1 MRDFLFYNHKMKP
14 YSYIVIEGNIGAGK
28 TTLAKMLS
36 GRFDARLVLER
47 YYDNPFLP
55 KFYSNP
61 EKYSFHLELSFL
73 AERYSQLNKELNDR
87 DLFQPLTLSDY
98 YFMKSLI
105 FSRATLTE
113 DEFKLYRQVFD
124 IINTNIVKPDLY
136 IYLHLSLDNLM
147 RNIKSRGRYF
157 EQNIQKE
164 YLVKIQDGYMDFFR
178 HQKDLTIVMIDINAI
193 DFIHKQSD
201 LDKLIEIIFSR
212 EYAPGI
218 NKVVP

>member
-1 MRDFLFYNHKMKP
+1 MKP
-14 YSYIVIEGNIGAGK
+14 YNYIVIEGNIGAGK

-55 KFYSNP
+55 KFYSSP

-164 YLVKIQDGYMDFFR
+164 YLVKIQEGYMDFFR
-178 HQKDLTIVMIDINAI
+178 HQKDLTIVMIDINEI
-193 DFIHKQSD
+193 DFIHKQAD
-201 LDKLIEIIFSR
+201 LDKLIEVIFSR

>member
-1 MRDFLFYNHKMKP
+1 MKP
-14 YSYIVIEGNIGAGK
+14 YNYIVVEGNIGAGK

-36 GRFDARLVLER
+36 GRYDAKLVLER

-55 KFYSNP
+55 KFYSSP

-73 AERYSQLNKELNDR
+73 AERYVQLNKELNDM
-87 DLFQPLTLSDY
+87 DLFQPLTISDY

-136 IYLHLSLDNLM
+136 IYLHLSLDKLM
-147 RNIKSRGRYF
+147 RNIKNRGRYF

-164 YLVKIQDGYMDFFR
+164 YLVKIQEGYMDFFR
-178 HQKDLTIVMIDINAI
+178 HQKDLTILMIDMN
-193 DFIHKQSD
+193 D
-201 LDKLIEIIFSR
+201 LDFVQKTSDFEKLAELIFSK
-212 EYAPGI
+212 EYEPGI

>member
-1 MRDFLFYNHKMKP
+1 MKP
-14 YSYIVIEGNIGAGK
+14 YNYIVIEGNIGAGK
-28 TTLAKMLS
+28 TTFAKMLS
-36 GRFDARLVLER
+36 GRYDARLVLER

-55 KFYSNP
+55 KFYSSP
-61 EKYSFHLELSFL
+61 DKYSFHLELSFL
-73 AERYSQLNKELNDR
+73 AERYIQLNKELNDR
-87 DLFQPLTLSDY
+87 DLFQPLTVSDY

-147 RNIKSRGRYF
+147 RNIKNRGRYF

-164 YLVKIQDGYMDFFR
+164 YLVKIQEGYMDFFR
-178 HQKDLTIVMIDINAI
+178 HQKDLTILMIDMNDI
-193 DFIHKQSD
+193 DFVQKTSD
-201 LDKLIEIIFSR
+201 FDKLAELVFSK
-212 EYAPGI
+212 EYKPGV

>member
-1 MRDFLFYNHKMKP
+1 MKP

>member
-1 MRDFLFYNHKMKP
+1 MKP
-14 YSYIVIEGNIGAGK
+14 YNYIVIEGNIGAGK

-36 GRFDARLVLER
+36 GRFDAKLVLER

-55 KFYSNP
+55 KFYSTP
-61 EKYSFHLELSFL
+61 EKYAFHLELSFL
-73 AERYSQLNKELNDR
+73 AERYVQLNKELNDM
-87 DLFQPLTLSDY
+87 DLFQPLTIADY

-147 RNIKSRGRYF
+147 RNIKTRGRYF

-164 YLVKIQDGYMDFFR
+164 YLVKIQEGYMDFFR
-178 HQKDLTIVMIDINAI
+178 HQKDLTILMIDMNDI
-193 DFIHKQSD
+193 DFVQKNSD
-201 LDKLIEIIFSR
+201 FEKLTDLIFSK
-212 EYAPGI
+212 EYQPGI